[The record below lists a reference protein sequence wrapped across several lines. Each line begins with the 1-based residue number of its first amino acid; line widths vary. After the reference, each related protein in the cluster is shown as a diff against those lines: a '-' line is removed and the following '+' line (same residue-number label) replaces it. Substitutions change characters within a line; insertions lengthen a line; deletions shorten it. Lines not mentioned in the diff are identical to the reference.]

1 MKSRIGYNILG
12 VLAVGLALSACA
24 GSGSD
29 WDATGAFEAT
39 EVTVSAEGSGNL
51 VRFEVQEGDTV
62 QRGLVIG
69 VIDTL
74 QLELK
79 RQQLVSSRS
88 AAVNRKQDIV
98 KQVAATEQ
106 QIAYQRSELVRYRRL
121 LDRDAATLKQVDDI
135 ENQLSVLEKQLS
147 AQLSQLERAN
157 SSVSDEAQALEI
169 QIAQVEDQILKCRV
183 KSPISGT
190 VLVKY
195 AEQGEFAQTG
205 QPLFAV
211 ADMGNIYLRAYIV
224 AEQLTQMKLGQKVKV
239 YSDLG
244 ADGQREYDGRVEW
257 ISSRAEFTPKTIQ
270 TRSERANLVYAVKI
284 AVRNDGFLKIG
295 MYGQVKL

>member
-1 MKSRIGYNILG
+1 MRTNIFLTITT
-12 VLAVGLALSACA
+12 LALALSACSK
-24 GSGSD
+24 GGND

-51 VRFEVQEGDTV
+51 VTFDINEGDTV
-62 QRGLVIG
+62 QSGTVIG

-79 RQQLVSSRS
+79 RLQLVSSRS
-88 AAVNRKQDIV
+88 AAVNRKQDIA
-98 KQVAATEQ
+98 KQIAATEQ
-106 QIAYQRSELVRYRRL
+106 QVDYQLSELVRYQGL
-121 LDRDAATLKQVDDI
+121 LDRDAATVKQVDDMK
-135 ENQLSVLEKQLS
+135 NQLKVLERQLS

-157 SSVSDEAQALEI
+157 SSVSHEAQALEI
-169 QIAQVEDQILKCRV
+169 QIAQIEDQIVKCKV
-183 KSPISGT
+183 QSPISGT

-205 QPLFAV
+205 KPLFSV
-211 ADMGNIYLRAYIV
+211 ADMGNVYLRAYIV
-224 AEQLTQMKLGQKVKV
+224 AEQLTQMKLGQQVKV

-244 ADGQREYDGRVEW
+244 ADGQREYAGRVEW

-284 AVRNDGFLKIG
+284 AVRNDGYLKIG

>member
-1 MKSRIGYNILG
+1 MKSKINYNIWG
-12 VLAVGLALSACA
+12 VLTIGLLLSSCA
-24 GSGSD
+24 SKDND

-51 VRFEVQEGDTV
+51 VMFNVEEGDTV
-62 QRGLVIG
+62 VSGHVIG

-79 RQQLVSSRS
+79 RRQLVSSRS
-88 AAVNRKQDIV
+88 AAMNRKQDIA
-98 KQVAATEQ
+98 KQIGATEQ
-106 QIAYQRSELVRYRRL
+106 QIDYQRSELVRFQGL
-121 LDRDAATLKQVDDI
+121 LERDAATVKQVDDI
-135 ENQLSVLEKQLS
+135 KNQLLVLEKQIS

-157 SSVSDEAQALEI
+157 SSVSDEAEALEI
-169 QIAQVEDQILKCRV
+169 QIAQVEDQIVKCRV
-183 KSPISGT
+183 QSPISGT

-205 QPLFAV
+205 KPLFAV
-211 ADMGNIYLRAYIV
+211 ADMGNVYLRAYIV
-224 AEQLTQMKLGQKVKV
+224 AEQLTKMKLGQTVKV

-244 ADGQREYDGRVEW
+244 ADGKREYQGRLDW